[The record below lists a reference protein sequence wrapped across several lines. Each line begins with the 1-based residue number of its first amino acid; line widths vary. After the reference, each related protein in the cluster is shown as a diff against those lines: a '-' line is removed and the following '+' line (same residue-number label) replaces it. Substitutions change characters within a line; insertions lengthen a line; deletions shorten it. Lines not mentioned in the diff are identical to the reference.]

1 MQMERLQKVIASY
14 GYTSRRKAEELIKKK
29 KVMVNGKIIT
39 ELGVK
44 VDTNDVI
51 SIDGVIINKD
61 IKHEYYILNKPRE
74 VISSVTDENGRITV
88 TDLINTEARIYPI
101 GRLDYDTTGL
111 ILLTNDGDFANV
123 LMHPSYEIEKTYIAK
138 INKILSKEDIVKIKK
153 GIKVENIV
161 VEVKKIKIKKIDKE
175 KNTMIVEIT
184 IIEGRNHIIKKLF
197 KELGVDV
204 LKLSR
209 IGYGFLDVKDLKSG
223 EYRKLTI
230 KEIKKLYALAK
241 K

>member
-1 MQMERLQKVIASY
+1 MQMERLQKVIANY

-44 VDTNDVI
+44 VDANDII

-138 INKILSKEDIVKIKK
+138 INKILSKEDINKIKK
-153 GIKVENIV
+153 GIKVENRTV
-161 VEVKKIKIKKIDKE
+161 DVKKLKIKKIDKE
-175 KNTMIVEIT
+175 KNSMIVEVT
-184 IIEGRNHIIKKLF
+184 IVEGRNLIIKKLF
-197 KELGVDV
+197 KELGVEV

-230 KEIKKLYALAK
+230 KEIKKLFALAIK
-241 K
+241 